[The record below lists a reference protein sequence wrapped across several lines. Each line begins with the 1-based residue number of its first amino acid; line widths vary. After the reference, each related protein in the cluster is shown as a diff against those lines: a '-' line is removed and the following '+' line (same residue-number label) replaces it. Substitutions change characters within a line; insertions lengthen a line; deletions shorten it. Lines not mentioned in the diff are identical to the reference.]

1 MNVNIIILQTLRAV
15 KREFA
20 FHPPN
25 AELAFLRMPHSELFR
40 RFPARTNASAG
51 LYPAGTNAAAAHYL
65 LSYEAEERIAATARN
80 NAFKRKRRS
89 RLSGLSSR
97 CGGGVL
103 SLAAFGLRLAPVLA
117 VLAEALRS
125 ECACP
130 HSSVV
135 AFCLRFTPAL
145 TVLLSRFAFGSR
157 LPSRFCC
164 RVLPSVHACCLS
176 RDKQDGLR

>member
-20 FHPPN
+20 FQP
-25 AELAFLRMPHSELFR
+25 RTPHSELFR
-40 RFPARTNASAG
+40 RSSARANASAG

-97 CGGGVL
+97 CGGVVLVRIRASPGYTERPGRVQFMLGRVGLYSDDTCLHNRPDSKRPQALKSRVACAKRCVSRL
-103 SLAAFGLRLAPVLA
+103 SLPGRTL
-117 VLAEALRS
+117 
-125 ECACP
+125 
-130 HSSVV
+130 
-135 AFCLRFTPAL
+135 
-145 TVLLSRFAFGSR
+145 
-157 LPSRFCC
+157 
-164 RVLPSVHACCLS
+164 
-176 RDKQDGLR
+176 